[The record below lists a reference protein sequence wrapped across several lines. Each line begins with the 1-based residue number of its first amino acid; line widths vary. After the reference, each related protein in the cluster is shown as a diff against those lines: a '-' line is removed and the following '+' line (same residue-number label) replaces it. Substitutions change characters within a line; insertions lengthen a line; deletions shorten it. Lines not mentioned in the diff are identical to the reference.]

1 VARVGV
7 GGMGA
12 LITLAA
18 GVIFLGVPFDA
29 AHADWGLGL
38 LIMVGGLAAV
48 VALGILMAAVCLQTR
63 QESWSYPEAVAGAL
77 FLLVGAVF
85 PLSVLPLPV
94 QGVSLL
100 LPLTWWMAGFRQA
113 VFPATTSSIGGDGSL
128 FQALTGTATPGTATI
143 VLALLATTALVT
155 LVTAVLFRFS
165 ERRAKDR
172 GLIDR
177 TTGS

>member
-1 VARVGV
+1 AR
-7 GGMGA
+7 
-12 LITLAA
+12 I
-18 GVIFLGVPFDA
+18 
-29 AHADWGLGL
+29 DWGLAVVCT
-38 LIMVGGLAAV
+38 VGGLSAV

-94 QGVSLL
+94 QGVSLA

-113 VFPATTSSIGGDGSL
+113 VFPATLTSVGGDGSL
-128 FQALTGTATPGTATI
+128 YKALTGATAPDSATI
-143 VLALLATTALVT
+143 VLALLGTTVLVT
-155 LVTAVLFRFS
+155 LVAAVLFRLS
-165 ERRAKDR
+165 VGRAKDR